1 MNELDWDTPEGIFAM
16 YYSGVYSQEAEKL
29 LLRLFRTGTNK
40 SRREVIAGAVI
51 ANNLCKK
58 AEQEEQKRKAL
69 SAGNTKRQS
78 LKLIHTQVK
87 G

>member
-1 MNELDWDTPEGIFAM
+1 MFELDWDTPEGVFAK

-51 ANNLCKK
+51 ANNLRTK
-58 AEQEEQKRKAL
+58 AEQEEQREKAL
-69 SAGNTKRQS
+69 SAGNTKRQG

>member
-1 MNELDWDTPEGIFAM
+1 MFELDWDTPEGVFAK

-29 LLRLFRTGTNK
+29 LLRLFRTGSNK
-40 SRREVIAGAVI
+40 SRREVIAGAVM

-58 AEQEEQKRKAL
+58 AQRKEKAL

-78 LKLIHTQVK
+78 LKLIRTLVK